1 MGPLIMILLS
11 LVVLPLAS
19 CHTMPAAAVIKQP
32 LPLPP
37 GTEITVQRAEE
48 IGRVIFEQD
57 DISARA
63 SDALFREN
71 IAQNEKRV
79 RGWITLRTE
88 DRWLVRYIG
97 DAEGQDAAY
106 YDVTFQTGGLS
117 AGALTRLHPPEPL
130 AAEQLAMF
138 RARQTAL
145 RAMSLRCSDRYNPVV
160 LPGKVADAEGWVVYL
175 LAATPTPGEVMI
187 GGHSRIEVSPDGG
200 EVKRV
205 IPLSRTCWRMPKM
218 AQGNHKPVGLMTTHV
233 VSDTPVETHVYLSLL
248 HRISIFVST
257 SIGVWNV
264 ENGKIQ
270 YEQQR

>member
-1 MGPLIMILLS
+1 MFLLG

-19 CHTMPAAAVIKQP
+19 CHTMPAAPVIKQP
-32 LPLPP
+32 FSLPP
-37 GTEITVQRAEE
+37 GTEVTVQRAEE
-48 IGRVIFEQD
+48 IGRAIFEQD

-106 YDVTFQTGGLS
+106 YDVTFRTGGPS
-117 AGALTRLHPPEPL
+117 AGAVTRLHPPEPL

-145 RAMSLRCSDRYNPVV
+145 QAMTLRCSDRYNPVV
-160 LPGKVADAEGWVVYL
+160 LPRKVADAEGWVVYL

-200 EVKRV
+200 EVKQV
-205 IPLSRTCWRMPKM
+205 IPLSKTCLRMPRM
-218 AQGNHKPVGLMTTHV
+218 VQGNHEPVGLMTTHI
-233 VSDTPVETHVYLSLL
+233 VSDTPIETHVYLSLL
-248 HRISIFVST
+248 HKMPIYVST
-257 SIGVWNV
+257 SIGLWNV
-264 ENGKIQ
+264 EHGKIQ
-270 YEQQR
+270 HERQR